1 MPPSRSLSRQ
11 LEAVLFA
18 GALALAAPLPG
29 RADPGSPP
37 DGGAAG
43 DAAALAQPTVRI
55 YQDRDGL
62 PQNTVQAIALDGE
75 GRLWVGTPDGVASY
89 DGHGWTAADLPRPHE
104 TQRVRA
110 LLAASAGGLWIATEA
125 GGLVHLLGAEGTE
138 SVLAGPRSLPV
149 PRVNALLEVPL
160 AGGETELWAGTHGGG
175 LARRSGGRWRIYGTE
190 EGLPSLWVWSL
201 LATDDGSGRP
211 TIWAGTALGLA
222 RLLPGES
229 RFRPVAGAP
238 EGPVNSLL
246 ATGAGTGRTAVWV
259 GTYGDGLHRLD
270 GATWHHWSRRDGL
283 PSDFVTALAPCRK
296 RPGECGVWVGT
307 DGGGAARVS
316 DRVEQVLDERSG
328 LPASTAVYSLLE
340 TTAAEGVEAL
350 WLGTRNGGLVRL
362 KERGWRSFALRS
374 DGLRLPVSALLE
386 TADDRGRPVY
396 WAGTDGGGLFRLGF
410 GDGRPIS
417 AWSPV
422 GGAGGP
428 LPGDSIRCLL
438 ARGEAGRE
446 EIWVGT
452 RNRGLLRLAGGK
464 WEVFDRASGA
474 LPDDLVETLLE
485 TADEAGRRT
494 LWVGTRDGL
503 VRFDGRRWEAVGTAE
518 GPLRG
523 RIQALVATR
532 ASAGATVLWAG
543 TNSGLGRLEGGRWQ
557 VLGRESGL
565 LNPVVRSLHAGTGPG
580 GGPALWIGTAG
591 GGVSL
596 LDLEDEGRPLL
607 TLHRGNLPGLSND
620 VIHGIVEDL
629 AGRVYL
635 LTNRGVSR
643 LAREE
648 VPGPGGAPYAA
659 VSFSHEDGLPLNQ
672 GNRGAVLRDR
682 QGRIWVGTV
691 GGAALYDP
699 AEETPDRTA
708 KRLLLRGERHPEGH
722 RLEAGESLPHDATR
736 IAFDYALLS
745 FFREEESR
753 FRTQLVGLE
762 PLPSAWTAGR
772 SREFAQLPAG
782 SYRFQVW
789 GRDYAGNLS
798 GPVELAFAVR
808 PAPWETAWARL
819 ATLLLLAGIVALLVR
834 LRVRRLEQRERE
846 LSSKV
851 DARTRQLREANN
863 LLVELSYVD
872 AVTSVA
878 NRRRF
883 DEVLDLEW
891 RRAAR
896 QRTPIALA
904 MIDIDCFKAYNDTYG
919 HQRGDDCLRAV
930 AAGLADGLVRAGD
943 AVGRYGGEEFG
954 VILPGTGLAGA
965 ALVAEQLRLRIE
977 QLAIEHRS
985 SAVRPFV
992 TISCGVASLVP
1003 VEGEDPRDLL
1013 HRADLA
1019 LYRAKQRGRNRV
1031 VTEPEIP
1038 FADRRTPR
1046 TDA

>member
-1 MPPSRSLSRQ
+1 MVSTRTLRFPIGAAL
-11 LEAVLFA
+11 LLA
-18 GALALAAPLPG
+18 GALCSASPLVARGDRIPPP
-29 RADPGSPP
+29 AD
-37 DGGAAG
+37 DTG
-43 DAAALAQPTVRI
+43 DAADLAQPTVRI

-89 DGHGWTAADLPRPHE
+89 DGHTWTVANLPRPHE

-110 LLAASAGGLWIATEA
+110 LLPSRDAGLWIATEA
-125 GGLVHLLGAEGTE
+125 GGLVHLGADGTE
-138 SVLAGPRSLPV
+138 SVLPGPRGLPV
-149 PRVNALLEVPL
+149 PRVNALLEVP
-160 AGGETELWAGTHGGG
+160 APGGGTELWAGTHGGG
-175 LARRSGGRWRIYGTE
+175 LARRSGGQWRVYGTE

-201 LATDDGSGRP
+201 LATRDGAGQP
-211 TIWAGTALGLA
+211 TIWAGTALGLV
-222 RLLPGES
+222 RLLPGET
-229 RFRPVAGAP
+229 RFQPVAGAP
-238 EGPVNSLL
+238 EGPVNSLI

-259 GTYGDGLHRLD
+259 GTYGKGLHRLE
-270 GATWHHWSRRDGL
+270 GSQWRHWSRREGL
-283 PSDFVTALAPCRK
+283 PSDFVTALAPCRG
-296 RPGECGVWVGT
+296 RPAACGVWVGT
-307 DGGGAARVS
+307 DGGGAARVA
-316 DRVEQVLDERSG
+316 DRVEQVVDERSG

-386 TADDRGRPVY
+386 TVDGAGRPVY
-396 WAGTDGGGLFRLGF
+396 WAGTDGGGLFRLAP
-410 GDGRPIS
+410 RAAEAP
-417 AWSPV
+417 AWSAVEGP
-422 GGAGGP
+422 GGP

-438 ARGEAGRE
+438 ARGEAGQE

-452 RNRGLLRLAGGK
+452 RNRGLLRLAGGR
-464 WEVFDRASGA
+464 WSAFDRAGGA
-474 LPDDLVETLLE
+474 LPDDLVEALLE
-485 TADEAGRRT
+485 TRDQAGRSI

-503 VRFDGRRWEAVGTAE
+503 ARFDGGSWETVATGD

-523 RIQALVATR
+523 RIQALA
-532 ASAGATVLWAG
+532 ASRDGAGGTVLWAG
-543 TNSGLGRLEGGRWQ
+543 TNGGLGRLEDGRWR
-557 VLGRESGL
+557 LFGKEAGL
-565 LNPVVRSLHAGTGPG
+565 LNPVVRSLHAGTGPDG
-580 GGPALWIGTAG
+580 RRALWIGTAG

-607 TLHRGNLPGLSND
+607 TLHRNNLPGLPND
-620 VIHGIVEDL
+620 VIHGIVDDL

-643 LAREE
+643 LAREAA
-648 VPGPGGAPYAA
+648 PGPGGSPYGVA
-659 VSFSHEDGLPLNQ
+659 SFNHEDGLPLNQ
-672 GNRGAVLRDR
+672 GNRGAVMRDR

-699 AEETPDRTA
+699 AEETPDLTP
-708 KRLLLRGERHPEGH
+708 KRLLLRGERHPEGQ
-722 RLEAGESLPHDATR
+722 RLRSGESLPHDATR

-745 FFREEESR
+745 LFREEESR

-762 PLPSAWTAGR
+762 PLPSAWTSGR

-819 ATLLLLAGIVALLVR
+819 AALLLLAGLVALLVR
-834 LRVRRLEQRERE
+834 LRVRRLERREKE
-846 LSSKV
+846 LSTKV

-891 RRAAR
+891 RRSAR
-896 QRTPIALA
+896 LHTPMALA
-904 MIDIDCFKAYNDTYG
+904 MVDIDCFKAYNDTYG

-930 AAGLADGLVRAGD
+930 ASGLADGLVRAGD
-943 AVGRYGGEEFG
+943 VVGRYGGEEFG
-954 VILPGTGLAGA
+954 IILPGTGLAGA

-977 QLAIEHRS
+977 QLGIEHRS
-985 SAVRPFV
+985 STVRPFV
-992 TISCGVASLVP
+992 TISCGVASLLP